1 MLKDQG
7 AENFLK
13 QVLTAMKAGDM
24 DGENSWVD
32 IDDLVLG
39 REFGKEGIGRLVE
52 GGVMDLDD
60 DKVRF
65 RNKVMYNAILNK
77 YFQ

>member
-39 REFGKEGIGRLVE
+39 REFGKEGIGRLLE